1 MENRIFPD
9 HTLIRLY
16 KEEDRTALHP
26 LRFILES
33 CIGTGATCVAYQA
46 EGEDGIP
53 VRLKQFRPEG
63 IGRKGQL
70 YQAAEARFLQA

>member
-16 KEEDRTALHP
+16 KEEDRTAQHP

-46 EGEDGIP
+46 EG
-53 VRLKQFRPEG
+53 
-63 IGRKGQL
+63 
-70 YQAAEARFLQA
+70 

>member
-16 KEEDRTALHP
+16 KEEDRTAQHP

-33 CIGTGATCVAYQA
+33 CIGPGATCVAYPA
-46 EGEDGIP
+46 EGEDGMP
-53 VRLKQFRPEG
+53 VRLKQIRPG
-63 IGRKGQL
+63 GSRRKGQL
-70 YQAAEARFLQA
+70 